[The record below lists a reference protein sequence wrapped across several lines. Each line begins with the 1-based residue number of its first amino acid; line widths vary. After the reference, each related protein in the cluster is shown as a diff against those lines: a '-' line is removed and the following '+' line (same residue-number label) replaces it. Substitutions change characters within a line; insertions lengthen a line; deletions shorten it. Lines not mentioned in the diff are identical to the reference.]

1 MVIFTERESFKRLRE
16 ISVGMVE
23 NEKEDSKLH
32 RIRHS
37 NAHLLA
43 QAVKQLFPDVQMGVG
58 PVIEDGFYYDFLRK
72 EAFTPEDLKKIQKKM
87 KDLVSAAQAI
97 QKIELSAEK
106 QKEFFAHESLKK
118 ELYEELKAKGEKAT
132 FYGQGN
138 FVDLC
143 RGPHVENTKELKYF
157 ALTKVSGAYWKGD
170 AKKAQMQRIYGLAYE
185 TEEGLKERLQEL
197 EDAEKYNHR
206 KIGEE
211 MELFALFELVGKGL
225 PIWLPKG
232 EIIRNEVEQF
242 AIQTERDAGY
252 VRVSTPHLAKKE
264 LFVKSGHLPYYA
276 ESMYPSMKMD
286 DGEYYLKA
294 MNCPLHH
301 LIYSKKVRSYRELP
315 LRIAEYGI
323 VYRNELSGTLTGLQ
337 RVRML
342 SMNDA
347 HIYCTKEQIE
357 QEIEHVLNMIKSYFT
372 TFGFENY
379 WFRLSLGDRE
389 KKEKYIDEPENWVHA
404 EDVLRKVLKRL
415 QLKFVEAKDEA
426 AFYGPKIDVQFKN
439 VFGREDTMSTVQLDF
454 AARKRFELY
463 YDDAHGK
470 QSNEVFVIHR
480 APLSTHERF
489 MAFLIELYKG
499 KFPLWLNPVQVKI
512 MTVSDKNNSFARQ
525 ITEELKSQ
533 GIRVELDER
542 NESIGKKVR
551 NAIVERANYMITI
564 GDQEQ
569 EKKTLAVRDREGKVE
584 HDVKV
589 SAFTK
594 KVLDEIKRK
603 C

>member
-1 MVIFTERESFKRLRE
+1 MDD
-16 ISVGMVE
+16 
-23 NEKEDSKLH
+23 NEKQEGKLH
-32 RIRHS
+32 CIRHS
-37 NAHLLA
+37 SAHLLA
-43 QAVKQLFPDVQMGVG
+43 QAVKQLFPDVHMGIG
-58 PVIEDGFYYDFLRK
+58 PVIEDGFYYDFFRK
-72 EAFTPEDLKKIQKKM
+72 ESFTPEDLKKINKKM
-87 KDLVSAAQAI
+87 KDLVSAAQPI
-97 QKIELSAEK
+97 QKIELSSEK
-106 QKEFFAHESLKK
+106 EKEFLAHEPLKK
-118 ELYEELKAKGEKAT
+118 ELYDELKAKGEKPT

-143 RGPHVENTKELKYF
+143 RGPHVQNTKELKYF
-157 ALTKVSGAYWKGD
+157 TLTKVSGAYWKGD
-170 AKKAQMQRIYGLAYE
+170 SKKAQLQRIYGLAYE
-185 TEEGLKERLQEL
+185 TEEGLKQRLQEL
-197 EDAEKYNHR
+197 DDAEKYNHR

-225 PIWLPKG
+225 PVWLPKG
-232 EIIRNEVEQF
+232 EIIRSEIEKF
-242 AIQTERDAGY
+242 AIETEAKAGY

-276 ESMYPSMKMD
+276 DSMYPSMKMD

-294 MNCPLHH
+294 MNCPIHH
-301 LIYSKKVRSYRELP
+301 LIYSRGVRSYRELP
-315 LRIAEYGI
+315 LRVAEYGTC
-323 VYRNELSGTLTGLQ
+323 YRNELSGTLVGLQ

-347 HIYCTKEQIE
+347 HIYCTREQME
-357 QEIEHVLNMIKSYFT
+357 QEIENVLKMIQFYFT

-389 KKEKYIDEPENWVHA
+389 NKEKYIDEPENWVHA
-404 EDVLRKVLKRL
+404 EEVLRKVLKRL
-415 QLKFVEAKDEA
+415 QLKYVEAKDEA

-454 AARKRFELY
+454 AAKKRFELY

-489 MAFLIELYKG
+489 TAFLIELYKG
-499 KFPLWLNPVQVKI
+499 KFPLWLNPVQVRI
-512 MTVSDKNNSFARQ
+512 LTVNEKNSHFAR
-525 ITEELKSQ
+525 EVMEDMKMN
-533 GIRVELDER
+533 GIRAEIDER

-551 NAIVERANYMITI
+551 SAIVERVSYMVTI

-584 HDVKV
+584 HDVAV
-589 SAFTK
+589 TSFTK
-594 KVLDEIKRK
+594 KILDEIRK
-603 C
+603 KC